1 MTTRSRSLTDKV
13 QVVEETLTTTSQ
25 VSLAGLSNQID
36 YMEVLETTPYQR
48 GDFRIV
54 MYNLNRDH
62 LEIQATRDD
71 LATFVD
77 AVTRFL
83 NQ

>member
-1 MTTRSRSLTDKV
+1 MTTRGRHLTNRVGVLED
-13 QVVEETLTTTSQ
+13 TTTTTRQ
-25 VSLAGLSNQID
+25 VSIHGLVNDID
-36 YMEVLETTPYQR
+36 YMEILETTQYQR